1 MHTDGDDN
9 ESRPLTS
16 RDLNAAVTSARTE
29 GIVCIY
35 AGANQDAITTGTS
48 YGFSA
53 DLSLT
58 TDSTPTRGGT
68 GLRVCSQAVMRACS
82 GMPPAVYSVGT

>member
-1 MHTDGDDN
+1 MGHDN
-9 ESRPLTS
+9 ESHPLTS
-16 RDLNAAVTSARTE
+16 TDLNAAVTSARTE

-58 TDSTPTRGGT
+58 TDSTPRRGGT